1 VSNRTLLLLA
11 AAAAFVWPAAAQ
23 VKTDP
28 APEKAGVVIKVYPG
42 AERIGVMIDG
52 EPFTEFF
59 VAGAS
64 VTKPYLHPLRTPSG
78 TYVTRMWPMEKVAEE
93 AGIAR
98 PDHPHQRGLW
108 FAHEKVNGLDF
119 WNNDAAYTTPNRG
132 KIVLARL
139 DEVSSGKDQGVIA
152 ATFDWTDLAG
162 HKVLTESRRMTFY
175 ADPKL
180 RVIDFDITLTAA
192 ADAVTFGDA
201 KDGAFGIRM
210 RPVLQEAGGTGH
222 ITNADGLVGERQ
234 LWGKPSNWCDYSGEV
249 NGEKVGIAI
258 LDHPDN
264 PRHPVRWHARGYGLF
279 AANPFALAAFTGD
292 KTKDGSLTVA
302 PGQSVRFRYSLIIHE
317 GDAQDAGIAVQWAK
331 YSVRK

>member
-1 VSNRTLLLLA
+1 MRTALFLLVLA
-11 AAAAFVWPAAAQ
+11 ALPCAAQ
-23 VKTDP
+23 VKITP
-28 APEKAGVVIKVYPG
+28 GPEKIAVDIHGQ
-42 AERIGVMIDG
+42 
-52 EPFTEFF
+52 PFTVFY
-59 VAGAS
+59 VAGPE
-64 VTKPYLHPLRTPSG
+64 VMKPYLHPLRAASG

-93 AGIAR
+93 AATGK
-98 PDHPHQRGLW
+98 DHPHQRGLW
-108 FAHEKVNGLDF
+108 FAHESVNKLDF

-302 PGQSVRFRYSLIIHE
+302 PGQSVRFRYSVIIHE